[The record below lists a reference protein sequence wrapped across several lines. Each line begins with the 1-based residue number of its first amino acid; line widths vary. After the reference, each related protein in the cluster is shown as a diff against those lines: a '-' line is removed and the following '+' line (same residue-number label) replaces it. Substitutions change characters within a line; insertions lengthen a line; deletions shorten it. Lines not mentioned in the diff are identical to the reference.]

1 MVYYVQKGRHAAEY
15 TDRNGKPIKIK
26 VGCMYMKVK
35 LNLYICRMCAEHA
48 T

>member
-1 MVYYVQKGRHAAEY
+1 MLLNILTEMGC
-15 TDRNGKPIKIK
+15 PLKIK

-35 LNLYICRMCAEHA
+35 LNLYICRTCAEHA